1 MSPSLVD
8 SRQGE
13 TPHLQIKDCECN
25 IIMLRKVCLDVVEA
39 EIFQCCIFT
48 LRKRKG
54 LQLTLTNRTSVE
66 LTTHHALIPC
76 FLQGELSEGTSVLYH
91 YLSTEPKKLMLIGP
105 FDNNLAKAVAAYA
118 GLPEI
123 GILQV
128 KFLNFLLHNL
138 VSLYHYN

>member
-1 MSPSLVD
+1 
-8 SRQGE
+8 
-13 TPHLQIKDCECN
+13 
-25 IIMLRKVCLDVVEA
+25 MLYFYLA
-39 EIFQCCIFT
+39 EK
-48 LRKRKG
+48 KRSTTDPNKPYIC
-54 LQLTLTNRTSVE
+54 RT
-66 LTTHHALIPC
+66 TTHHALIPC

-105 FDNNLAKAVAAYA
+105 FDNNLAKTVAAYS

-138 VSLYHYN
+138 VCLYHYNCF